1 METRQFQI
9 QKNDNKQKKP
19 KYRKF
24 NTQLLI
30 NDKKIQEQYKN
41 KIQGRI
47 NNNQDINWGEIKS
60 IMCDTA
66 AELLGFQKK
75 RNKRLKINP

>member
-9 QKNDNKQKKP
+9 QKNDNKQKNP

>member
-30 NDKKIQEQYKN
+30 NDKKIQKQYKN

-66 AELLGFQKK
+66 AELLGLISPQF
-75 RNKRLKINP
+75 IS

>member
-9 QKNDNKQKKP
+9 QKNDNKQKKT

-30 NDKKIQEQYKN
+30 NDKKIKKQYKN

-66 AELLGFQKK
+66 AELLGFQKE
-75 RNKRLKINP
+75 RNKLLKINP

>member
-30 NDKKIQEQYKN
+30 NDKKIQKQYKN

>member
-30 NDKKIQEQYKN
+30 NDKKIQEQDKN

>member
-1 METRQFQI
+1 MI
-9 QKNDNKQKKP
+9 INKKTP

-30 NDKKIQEQYKN
+30 NDKKIQKQYKN

>member
-1 METRQFQI
+1 MI
-9 QKNDNKQKKP
+9 INKKKP

-30 NDKKIQEQYKN
+30 NDKKFQEQYKN